1 MDPTRN
7 GDNRKKLDG
16 LKMNGNLRTP
26 SAMRS
31 SIMVLMMLL
40 AALSAPAVEW
50 RTEGEDDSELRAALT
65 ALLGPIGTAS
75 AADFESDTSLDPADH
90 ITVMTS
96 TEYGENIRLVDSWED
111 NDDEEDDWCMGD
123 FFMIN
128 VTRRFSYFAVCWGS
142 EENPGPVTI
151 AALEVQYLG
160 GITLEDFPVEGM
172 SVPGVPLP
180 IATVFAT
187 SLVHMIE
194 FEDTGTPEDPANTSG
209 NGVFDFTR
217 SGEGLSDFEMT
228 SAEDVHAGV
237 DLSNLVWE
245 MTDDGIEE
253 WSHVEGRE
261 NEMGWNFTI
270 EATDVDYDGDDI
282 WWLLGGNDD
291 VVERIAYTFH
301 LGVSIDEV
309 TDEVIPWWTVTL
321 DPVENKSWENDEI
334 PYEVESIGEQQNLTW
349 SGVRV
354 ATDFKYDQTIDGW
367 DFHTPDSLLMVESII
382 IRGSFTFGI
391 ISDFMDEVSGE
402 VGAFDETMAYDA
414 DEEDEVVL
422 GTGDVRGVN
431 KVTGTNVEWRHN
443 YQKVPDKLH
452 WVDEVELTD
461 ADGNVTTAEVTFQ
474 LHASEAFAE
483 NNDDVSVAVYIALGG
498 TIYPAAEHIFHDPGY
513 SASINIIQLGMALL
527 SGEIVGLQFVV
538 VTLLGVLGLIGI
550 TLRKRK
556 ARNVLAMVAAIPA
569 AGAAPVLAAAV
580 PATVAAPAVVTAP
593 MQSAALPE
601 MLDLDSNPP
610 PGGGASGPLW

>member
-217 SGEGLSDFEMT
+217 SGEGLSDFQIQ

-321 DPVENKSWENDEI
+321 DPVENKSWDNDEI

-391 ISDFMDEVSGE
+391 ISDFMDEVSGQ
-402 VGAFDETMAYDA
+402 VGAFDESMAYDA
-414 DEEDEVVL
+414 DEENEVVL

-431 KVTGTNVEWRHN
+431 KVTGTNVEWRN
-443 YQKVPDKLH
+443 NFRKVPDVLH
-452 WVDEVELTD
+452 WVDEAEISD
-461 ADGNVTTAEVTFQ
+461 GDGNVSTANVTFQ
-474 LHASEAFAE
+474 LHASEAFSE
-483 NNDDVSVAVYIALGG
+483 NNDDVSVSVYIALGG

-556 ARNVLAMVAAIPA
+556 ARNVLAMVAATPTA
-569 AGAAPVLAAAV
+569 AAAPVLAAVV
-580 PATVAAPAVVTAP
+580 PTTVASPTVVTDP

-601 MLDLDSNPP
+601 MLDLDSNPS

>member
-7 GDNRKKLDG
+7 GNSREKLDG
-16 LKMNGNLRTP
+16 LKMNGNLRAP
-26 SAMRS
+26 SALRS

-50 RTEGEDDSELRAALT
+50 QTEGEDDSELRAALT
-65 ALLGPIGTAS
+65 ALLGPIGTAA
-75 AADFESDTSLDPADH
+75 AADFESDTSLNPRDH
-90 ITVMTS
+90 VEVMTS

-123 FFMIN
+123 YFMIN
-128 VTRRFSYFAVCWGS
+128 VTQRFSYFAVCWGS

-194 FEDTGTPEDPANTSG
+194 FEDTGTPDDPANTSG

-217 SGEGLSDFEMT
+217 SGEGLSDFEMQ

-253 WSHVEGRE
+253 WSHVQGNE

-270 EATDVDYDGDDI
+270 EATNVDYDGDDI

-309 TDEVIPWWTVTL
+309 TEEVIPWWTVTL
-321 DPVENKSWENDEI
+321 DPVENKSWDNDEI
-334 PYEVESIGEQQNLTW
+334 PYEVEDIGEQQNLTW

-367 DFHTPDSLLMVESII
+367 DFHTPDSLLMVESVI

-391 ISDFMDEVSGE
+391 IGDFMDEVSGQ
-402 VGAFDETMAYDA
+402 VGAFDESMAYDA

-431 KVTGTNVEWRHN
+431 KVTGTNVEWRHDFR
-443 YQKVPDKLH
+443 KVPDVLH
-452 WVDEVELTD
+452 WVDEAEIND
-461 ADGNVTTAEVTFQ
+461 DGGNVSTANVTFQ

-483 NNDDVSVAVYIALGG
+483 NNDAVSVAIYVALGG
-498 TIYPAAEHIFHDPGY
+498 TIYPAADHIFHDPGY

-556 ARNVLAMVAAIPA
+556 ARNVLAMVAATPTA
-569 AGAAPVLAAAV
+569 AAAPALAAVV
-580 PATVAAPAVVTAP
+580 PATVASPTVVTDP
-593 MQSAALPE
+593 MQSAALPG